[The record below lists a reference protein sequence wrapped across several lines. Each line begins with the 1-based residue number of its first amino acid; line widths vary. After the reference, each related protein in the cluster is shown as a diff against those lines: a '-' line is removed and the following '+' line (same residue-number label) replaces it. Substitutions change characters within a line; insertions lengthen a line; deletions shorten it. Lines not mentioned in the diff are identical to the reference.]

1 MSRMLDRFLL
11 VMARVISAG
20 TTPFRA
26 IDA

>member
-1 MSRMLDRFLL
+1 MLDRFPL